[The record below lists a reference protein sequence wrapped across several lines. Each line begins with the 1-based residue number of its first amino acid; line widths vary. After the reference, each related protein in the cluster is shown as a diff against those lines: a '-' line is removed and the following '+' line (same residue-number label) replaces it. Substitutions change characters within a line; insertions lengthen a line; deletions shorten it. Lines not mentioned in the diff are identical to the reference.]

1 MPSPENSIAPSP
13 RGATASTVAGDDAAS
28 LNDAALEWIVRLHAG
43 DADDADWQ
51 AYDDWKR
58 QDPDAQAA
66 ALQAERLWQA
76 LGPALEKPRQRRT
89 RRQAGALAAV
99 AVVALTG
106 ALGLGAFGP
115 PATLLADVRT
125 GVGERRTVALADGSK
140 VMLDAASAIDI
151 SFDEGHRRLRLLS
164 GQVHVQVAPD
174 AARPFEVEALGGTMR
189 ALGTGFIV
197 HRGADAVDVAV
208 TEHSVRVRGPADDA
222 SGGATVQTGEQV
234 RYAADGRVSAPQPAD
249 LDVLTAWQR
258 GRIVFVDRPLAEVM
272 TELER
277 YRPGVVLLRGDAVRG
292 LSVTGS
298 FDSTDTDALLD
309 ELQATLPV
317 RVRRLPW
324 VTVVE
329 AAAAP
334 SRAPL
339 PPRR

>member
-1 MPSPENSIAPSP
+1 MPNSAKSMAPLP
-13 RGATASTVAGDDAAS
+13 QGDAAATAAGGDAAS
-28 LNDAALEWIVRLHAG
+28 LGDTALGWIVRLHAG
-43 DADDADWQ
+43 DADDGDWQ
-51 AYDDWKR
+51 AYDDWKQ
-58 QDPDAQAA
+58 QDPAAQAA

-76 LGPALEKPRQRRT
+76 LGPALKRPQQRRH

-99 AVVALTG
+99 AIVALTG

-125 GVGERRTVALADGSK
+125 GIGERRTVALADGST
-140 VMLDAASAIDI
+140 VVLDAASAIDI
-151 SFDEGHRRLRLLS
+151 AFDEGHRRLRLLS

-174 AARPFEVEALGGTMR
+174 AARPFEVEALGGTTR

-208 TEHSVRVRGPADDA
+208 TEHGVRVRGPADTA

-234 RYAADGRVSAPQPAD
+234 RYAEDGRVSAPQPVD

-272 TELER
+272 AELER

-334 SRAPL
+334 SHT
-339 PPRR
+339 PRPTRR